1 MRRRELVIGIATL
14 PLWRRGA
21 RAQSGKTYRLGV
33 LVNTRDPGSSTAVI
47 KVLRDRGYVEGQNLI
62 VEWRLSS
69 GDATRWLPLARELAA
84 LKVDAIMVETTP
96 AALAARQ
103 ATNTIPIVIVS
114 ALDPVGA
121 GLAES
126 LVHPGGNITGCSLLT
141 PEITGKVLLFL
152 KQAVPPLQRV
162 AVLWNSA
169 NPGLVS
175 VWQAAD
181 EAARSIGL
189 TLLSQ
194 SVGSPEDFAPALD
207 KIALLH
213 PDAVLVLID
222 SLAAQFLR
230 QIAEFTVREHLP
242 AASSFRPFAIL
253 GGLLSYGP
261 SHAGTERDAAAYVDK
276 VLKGA
281 NPADLPFVQ
290 PTQFELVVN
299 LKTAKTLGLTMPQLL
314 LAQADEMIE

>member
-1 MRRRELVIGIATL
+1 MRRREMVAGIGTL
-14 PLWRRGA
+14 PLWRRSA
-21 RAQSGKTYRLGV
+21 WAQPGKTYHLGV
-33 LVNTRDPGSSTAVI
+33 LVNTRDTGSSTAVV
-47 KVLRDRGYVEGQNLI
+47 KALRDRGYVEGQNLI
-62 VEWRLSS
+62 VEWRLSG

-96 AALAARQ
+96 AALAAGQ
-103 ATNTIPIVIVS
+103 ATNTIPIVIET

-126 LVHPGGNITGCSLLT
+126 LVHPGGNITGCSLLA
-141 PEITGKVLLFL
+141 PETTGKALSLL

-169 NPGLVS
+169 NPALAP
-175 VWQAAD
+175 VWQAAE

-189 TLLSQ
+189 TLS
-194 SVGSPEDFAPALD
+194 SVPIGSPQDFPPAFD
-207 KIALLH
+207 KIASLH

-222 SLAAQFLR
+222 ALAVQSLR

-242 AASSFRPFAIL
+242 AASGFRPFASF
-253 GGLLSYGP
+253 GGLRSYGP
-261 SHAGTERDAAAYVDK
+261 SRAGTERDAADYVDK

-281 NPADLPFVQ
+281 NPADLPFIQ

-299 LKTAKTLGLTMPQLL
+299 MKTASTLGLTLPPLV
-314 LAQADEMIE
+314 LAQADEVIE

>member
-1 MRRRELVIGIATL
+1 MRRRELVASIGTL
-14 PLWRRGA
+14 PLWRRA
-21 RAQSGKTYRLGV
+21 ACAQSAKTYRLGV
-33 LVNTRDPGSSTAVI
+33 LVNTRDTGSSTAVV
-47 KVLRDRGYVEGQNLI
+47 KVLRDRGYIEGQSLV
-62 VEWRLSS
+62 VEWRLSG
-69 GDATRWLPLARELAA
+69 GDATRWLPLAYELAA

-103 ATNTIPIVIVS
+103 ATKTIPIVIET

-126 LVHPGGNITGCSLLT
+126 LVRPGGNITGCSLLA
-141 PEITGKVLLFL
+141 PEIAGKILSLL
-152 KQAVPPLQRV
+152 KQAVLPLRRV

-169 NPGLVS
+169 NPALAP

-189 TLLSQ
+189 TLS
-194 SVGSPEDFAPALD
+194 SEPVGNPQDFPPAFGKL
-207 KIALLH
+207 ASLH

-222 SLAAQFLR
+222 ALTVQSLH
-230 QIAEFTVREHLP
+230 QIADFTLQERLP
-242 AASSFRPFAIL
+242 AASSFRPFAAF

-261 SHAGTERDAAAYVDK
+261 SRASTERDAADYVDK

-281 NPADLPFVQ
+281 NPANLPFVM
-290 PTQFELVVN
+290 PTHFELVVN
-299 LKTAKTLGLTMPQLL
+299 LQTAKTLGLSLPPLL
-314 LAQADEMIE
+314 LAQADEVIE